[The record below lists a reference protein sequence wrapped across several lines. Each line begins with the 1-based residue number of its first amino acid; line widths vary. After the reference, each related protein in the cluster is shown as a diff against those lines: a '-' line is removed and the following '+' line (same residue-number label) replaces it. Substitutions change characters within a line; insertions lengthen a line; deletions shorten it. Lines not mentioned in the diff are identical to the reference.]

1 MTACPMTS
9 CPRFQATTRTIVVA
23 ICAVIFLMSAFDR
36 AAASELSVAGKS
48 AVRTAHGMQLVQRQ
62 CSEEEQKYCN
72 IWSDDCRGPINTFSR
87 RDSCKRK
94 YEGCMRYGCAWSA
107 PAF

>member
-1 MTACPMTS
+1 MTA
-9 CPRFQATTRTIVVA
+9 CPRFQANTPTIVVA
-23 ICAVIFLMSAFDR
+23 ICAVIFLTSAFDR
-36 AAASELSVAGKS
+36 TAASEPSVAGKS

-62 CSEEEQKYCN
+62 CSAEEQKYCD
-72 IWSDDCRGPINTFSR
+72 IWSDDCRGPVNTFSR

-94 YEGCMRYGCAWSA
+94 YEGCMRYGCVWSA